1 MIDKLLEEPDSEDE
15 SDSDS
20 SLDDNRSISMSIS
33 SISLDSSWN
42 SLMSGITATTS
53 HSLGVSSQFLSDR
66 PEMATPAFAEFIDAV
81 RALHD
86 EAQKSRVLD
95 TRPKLI
101 RALQLHLLPEWEM
114 YAPEKFRQK
123 LHVPPVVFERLVA
136 CLKPHPIFY
145 NNSHNPQL
153 PIAIQLVIFLN
164 GVGHYGNAAT
174 MEDLAEWAGVS
185 IGTVY
190 NCFKQ
195 VMIAILRHH
204 DNKIHFD
211 PLDHKDQ
218 EEWKRSQQWVE
229 GKMCREWRRGFL
241 CVDST
246 PFNLFQKPGWHGEGF
261 FDKIQTTHLQLRY
274 VDLSFRWTGS
284 SGLLIF

>member
-1 MIDKLLEEPDSEDE
+1 MPCLLHCKQLQALRNVHDNLVIARYVELVKYMIDKLLEEPDSEDE

-20 SLDDNRSISMSIS
+20 SLDDNRSITMSIS

-114 YAPEKFRQK
+114 YAP
-123 LHVPPVVFERLVA
+123 
-136 CLKPHPIFY
+136 
-145 NNSHNPQL
+145 
-153 PIAIQLVIFLN
+153 
-164 GVGHYGNAAT
+164 
-174 MEDLAEWAGVS
+174 
-185 IGTVY
+185 
-190 NCFKQ
+190 
-195 VMIAILRHH
+195 
-204 DNKIHFD
+204 
-211 PLDHKDQ
+211 
-218 EEWKRSQQWVE
+218 
-229 GKMCREWRRGFL
+229 
-241 CVDST
+241 
-246 PFNLFQKPGWHGEGF
+246 
-261 FDKIQTTHLQLRY
+261 
-274 VDLSFRWTGS
+274 
-284 SGLLIF
+284 